1 MLTSWPSADRAP
13 EQYDQKL
20 LLSVINRKLSTF
32 SISAVIGSLAALV
45 VCFALSAT
53 LSIAYLAGWFMIIQ
67 LTITLRA
74 FLSRSIRKSL
84 NGASYVVLCRHHE
97 KLLYSSITIQ
107 FTWGSCIWL
116 TNGTATNDVALFLT
130 SVVAFY
136 GLAII
141 STQSDDVKTYVYSIL
156 ALHLQP
162 CIYWFNSDVHALAIG
177 IYILFSC
184 VVPIA
189 IVHSANN
196 SYRRVRIKNLRLASD
211 LRRAQKK
218 SEMSEQA
225 MAQAITDKA
234 TFMASASHDLR
245 QPLYGIKMINEMLM
259 LQSTSDRNTNLLE
272 LQCKSIN
279 ATTDLLNGI
288 MDLAILESDKAPI
301 KLKKFNIQRVL
312 ESMASEFRLLAE
324 NKGLQLH
331 VDFPNVTVLSDYN
344 LVTRVLR
351 NLMSNAIN
359 HTIEGEVIVKCTIDV
374 NKLAISIID
383 TGVGISE
390 TDHLRIFHQFV
401 RLSKTTEVLNVHS
414 GLGLAIVKK
423 IDNVLNL
430 RLQLTSQLGLGSNF
444 SFSLIIAD

>member
-1 MLTSWPSADRAP
+1 
-13 EQYDQKL
+13 
-20 LLSVINRKLSTF
+20 
-32 SISAVIGSLAALV
+32 
-45 VCFALSAT
+45 
-53 LSIAYLAGWFMIIQ
+53 
-67 LTITLRA
+67 
-74 FLSRSIRKSL
+74 
-84 NGASYVVLCRHHE
+84 
-97 KLLYSSITIQ
+97 
-107 FTWGSCIWL
+107 
-116 TNGTATNDVALFLT
+116 
-130 SVVAFY
+130 
-136 GLAII
+136 
-141 STQSDDVKTYVYSIL
+141 
-156 ALHLQP
+156 
-162 CIYWFNSDVHALAIG
+162 
-177 IYILFSC
+177 
-184 VVPIA
+184 
-189 IVHSANN
+189 
-196 SYRRVRIKNLRLASD
+196 LASD

-218 SEMSEQA
+218 SEMSEQT

-301 KLKKFNIQRVL
+301 KLKKFNIQRL
-312 ESMASEFRLLAE
+312 LKSMASEFRLLAE

-344 LVTRVLR
+344 LITRVLR

-374 NKLAISIID
+374 NKLTISIID

-401 RLSKTTEVLNVHS
+401 RLSKTTEVLDVHN